1 MQPRPGGFPFLCPDN
16 IFCAPDP
23 LFCPS
28 VCQSPPLNTDFSDRG
43 VFFVDSFNA
52 FLIGITSDG
61 NVVTILLA
69 DIPDSGAQIGLVGIP
84 TSATVCEIVA
94 GTIDLGE
101 TLLDATGEC
110 RLEGN
115 FTIFVIEDVSIIG
128 VPIPLSIGECEEVI
142 FFGARSENLTKTLKN
157 TMLDK
162 LQKMAERQTGK
173 EKKGLILDLHQDIIE
188 KITVQNP
195 YSSQHL
201 GQACPIF
208 QLRIQNTFRN
218 L

>member
-1 MQPRPGGFPFLCPDN
+1 
-16 IFCAPDP
+16 
-23 LFCPS
+23 
-28 VCQSPPLNTDFSDRG
+28 
-43 VFFVDSFNA
+43 
-52 FLIGITSDG
+52 
-61 NVVTILLA
+61 
-69 DIPDSGAQIGLVGIP
+69 
-84 TSATVCEIVA
+84 VCEIVA

-115 FTIFVIEDVSIIG
+115 FTVFVIEDVSIIG

-173 EKKGLILDLHQDIIE
+173 EKKGLILDLHEDIIE
-188 KITVQNP
+188 KIEE
-195 YSSQHL
+195 
-201 GQACPIF
+201 
-208 QLRIQNTFRN
+208 
-218 L
+218 